1 VLWCY
6 TAAMGVVTTVVAA
19 SAAVVLTAE
28 GEVYTWGHKLVT
40 PRKVSLA
47 GSRDTARAAA
57 AATSSGAAVS
67 GANDAPG
74 AAAASSGGAGGAGAG
89 ASTAASSAAAS
100 SSSSSGAGLVGGE
113 VRFHQGQSEVLRPV
127 AVAVAAGAAHTTCLT
142 RTGVVLTW
150 RSEQLQP
157 VVQVRRTTSPPPL
170 PPRCCRQ
177 QT

>member
-1 VLWCY
+1 
-6 TAAMGVVTTVVAA
+6 MVAA
-19 SAAVVLTAE
+19 AAAVVLTAE

-47 GSRDTARAAA
+47 GSRDTARAGPAA
-57 AATSSGAAVS
+57 GSATAASTGSEAIGPAASSSSGAA
-67 GANDAPG
+67 GPG
-74 AAAASSGGAGGAGAG
+74 AAP
-89 ASTAASSAAAS
+89 SSAATS
-100 SSSSSGAGLVGGE
+100 SSSSSGGGGGTAAGE

-157 VVQVRRTTSPPPL
+157 VVQVRSDSRLSDSAR
-170 PPRCCRQ
+170 RCCR
-177 QT
+177 